1 MILTGEE
8 LIQAM
13 QSDPRVMNGVDNANL
28 MSVDS
33 TEPVKTKAEVLD
45 EGGKVVEGS
54 AVMEDVKDLKAE
66 DLGEVKAD
74 ETKPVETE
82 QIKPEQH
89 ESATVQERIN
99 KLTKKFRTA
108 ERERD
113 FERAEKLELKKE
125 IEALKAKLPA
135 VGKPQ
140 KTDFETEEEFIEALT
155 DWKIENKLN
164 ASQAKVVEEV
174 KTKDEKEAVFAV
186 YETLDTVMENGRK
199 KYSDFDSLAFAEDLV
214 LKPEVVQI
222 TLDTEVPED
231 VLYYLVSNP
240 DESERISALGE
251 VKAAKEIGKI
261 EVKLLGKEKKGGD
274 AESTKPIPPV
284 KKQSNAPAP
293 ITPIVT
299 TGSVDKDPANM
310 SPKEYRAW
318 REKRK

>member
-8 LIQAM
+8 LIHAM

-33 TEPVKTKAEVLD
+33 TEPVKTRAEVLD

-74 ETKPVETE
+74 ETKPV
-82 QIKPEQH
+82 KPEPH
-89 ESATVQERIN
+89 DSAAIQERIN

-125 IEALKAKLPA
+125 IEALKAKLPV

-140 KTDFETEEEFIEALT
+140 KANFETEEEYIEALT

-199 KYSDFDSLAFAEDLV
+199 KYSNFDNLAFAEDLV

-222 TLDTEVPED
+222 ALDTEIPED

-261 EVKLLGKEKKGGD
+261 EVMLLGKEKMVGD
-274 AESTKPIPPV
+274 AESKKPIPSV